1 MGESMTV
8 AQWDPLRELLA
19 LKDRMNKIIENAM
32 SRSQYGGSGDAGT
45 WSPAVDIYETPEK
58 FVVTAE
64 LPGFTPGEIDVRI
77 SANTLT
83 LRGERKLEK
92 GIQQENYHRIE
103 RSYGT
108 FLRSFPLPAGVKAS
122 EARAEYKLG
131 ILQIEMPKAR
141 ESGPEQ
147 VRVPVS

>member
-1 MGESMTV
+1 MTV
-8 AQWDPLRELLA
+8 VQWDPLKELLA

-32 SRSQYGGSGDAGT
+32 SRSQYGGAGDAGS
-45 WSPAVDIYETPEK
+45 WSPAVDIYETPER

-64 LPGFTPGEIDVRI
+64 LPGLSSGDIDVRI
-77 SANTLT
+77 SGNTLT

-92 GIQQENYHRIE
+92 GVQQENYHRIE

-108 FLRSFPLPAGVKAS
+108 FSRSFPLPAGIKAS
-122 EARAEYKLG
+122 ETKADYQLG
-131 ILQIEMPKAR
+131 ILRIEMPKSR

-147 VRVPVS
+147 VRIPVS

>member
-1 MGESMTV
+1 MTV
-8 AQWDPLRELLA
+8 VQWDPLKELLA

-45 WSPAVDIYETPEK
+45 WSPAVDIYETPER
-58 FVVTAE
+58 FVLAVE
-64 LPGFTPGEIDVRI
+64 LPGLSPGDIDVRI
-77 SANTLT
+77 SGNTLT

-108 FLRSFPLPAGVKAS
+108 FSRSFPLPAGVKAS
-122 EARAEYKLG
+122 EAKADYQLG
-131 ILQIEMPKAR
+131 ILHIEMPKSR
-141 ESGPEQ
+141 EPGPEQ
-147 VRVPVS
+147 VRIPVS